1 MPTINQLV
9 KRARRKKKNK
19 SKSPALEGCPQK
31 QGVVLRLYVVKP
43 KKPNSAERKVVRVRL
58 SNGKEVTAYI
68 PGEGTNLV
76 EHAQVLIRG
85 GRIKDIP
92 GVKYH
97 VVRGALS
104 SDAPEKQTRK
114 HGSTTVTEYR
124 NQGRSKYGVKKPKAA
139 TS

>member
-9 KRARRKKKNK
+9 KKARRDKAKK
-19 SKSPALEGCPQK
+19 SKAPALEGCPQK
-31 QGVVLRLYVVKP
+31 QGVVLRLYTVKP

-58 SNGKEVTAYI
+58 STGKEVTAYI

-85 GRIKDIP
+85 GRVKDIP

-97 VVRGALS
+97 VVRGVLS

-114 HGSTTVTEYR
+114 HGSTTVEEYR
-124 NQGRSKYGVKKPKAA
+124 NQGRSKYGVKKPREA
-139 TS
+139 S